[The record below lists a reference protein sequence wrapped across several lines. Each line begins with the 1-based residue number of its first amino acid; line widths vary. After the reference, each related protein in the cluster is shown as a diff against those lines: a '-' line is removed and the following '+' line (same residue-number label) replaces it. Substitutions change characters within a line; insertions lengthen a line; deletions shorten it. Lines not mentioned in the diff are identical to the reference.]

1 MKQGVGIPLI
11 ERAACSSERV
21 AIVDTDGEH
30 TYRQLLST
38 SQTISAFLRQ
48 DKDDLKEASVAF
60 MVPPSFSYTAVQWG
74 IWQAGGIAVP
84 LCVSYPAPELDYVVA
99 DSDAKIVVAHPD
111 FSELLRP
118 IADKRKSRF
127 ILTSEIPQ
135 TRETSAPLIH
145 DQQFDARRKA
155 MILYTS
161 GTTGKPKGVVTTH
174 RNTTAQITSLVTAWE
189 WSSED
194 SILGVLPLH
203 HVHGIIN
210 IMSCALWAGAT
221 CELMPTF
228 DADAVWDKFIQRD
241 YTLFMAVPTVYI
253 RLIAAWER
261 ATSERKEKMA
271 KACSKFRLMVSG
283 SAALPVSVFEKWK
296 AITGQVFL
304 ERYGMTEIGM
314 GISNP
319 LHGERRPGYVGMPL
333 PGVDVRLVDEAGA
346 EISREGVSGEIQI
359 KGENVFF
366 EYWKKPGA
374 THDAFTGGW
383 FITGDTAVVEN
394 GYYRI
399 LGRNSVDIIK
409 TGGYK
414 VSALEIEEVLRTH
427 GGIKE
432 CAVVG
437 VEDPEWGERV
447 CAAVVL
453 KESAELSLDAL
464 RDWAKRQIAVYK
476 VPSRLIVLEN
486 LPRNAM
492 GKVTK
497 PEVKQLFS

>member
-1 MKQGVGIPLI
+1 MKRGTGIPLI
-11 ERAACSSERV
+11 ERAARSLERV
-21 AIVDTDGEH
+21 AIVDTNGEH
-30 TYRQLLST
+30 TYRQLLSA
-38 SQTISAFLRQ
+38 SQTIAAFLRR
-48 DKDDLKEASVAF
+48 DKDDLKEARVAY
-60 MVPPSFSYTAVQWG
+60 MVPASFAYTAVQWG

-84 LCVSYPAPELDYVVA
+84 LCVSYPAPELNYVIA
-99 DSDAKIVVAHPD
+99 DSDAEIVVAHPD
-111 FSELLRP
+111 FADLLRP
-118 IADKRKSRF
+118 IADKGKSRF
-127 ILTSEIPQ
+127 ILTSEISQ
-135 TRETSAPLIH
+135 TRKTADSSMHNQP
-145 DQQFDARRKA
+145 FDTRRKA

-174 RNTTAQITSLVTAWE
+174 RNTAAQIMSLVTAWQ
-189 WSSED
+189 WSPED
-194 SILGVLPLH
+194 RILGVLPLH

-210 IMSCALWAGAT
+210 IMSCALWSGAA

-228 DADAVWDKFIQRD
+228 DADAVWDKFIQMD
-241 YTLFMAVPTVYI
+241 YTLFMAVPTVYV

-261 ATSERKEKMA
+261 ASSKRKEKMA
-271 KACSKFRLMVSG
+271 EACSKFRLMVSG

-296 AITGQVFL
+296 TITGQIFL

-319 LHGERRPGYVGMPL
+319 LHGERRPGYVGVPL
-333 PGVDVRLVDEAGA
+333 PGVDVRLVDESGT
-346 EISREGVSGEIQI
+346 EISKAGVSGEIQI
-359 KGENVFF
+359 KGENVFL
-366 EYWKKPGA
+366 EYWKRPEA
-374 THDAFTGGW
+374 TRDAFTGNW
-383 FITGDTAVVEN
+383 FITGDIAVVEN

-427 GGIKE
+427 GDIKE

-453 KESAELSLDAL
+453 KENAELSLDAL
-464 RDWAKRQIAVYK
+464 REWAKRQIAVYK

-497 PEVKQLFS
+497 PEVKRLFS